1 MKIGVQ
7 FDGFASLPTMV
18 EAARAAEDAGASS
31 LWFAQ
36 HMGYREAFASA
47 MAAACHTRRATIVPL
62 AITPYLSPPL
72 MAAMSIAS
80 IAELAVDRTE
90 LSVSVGNLM
99 DLSQSGFTV
108 EKPLNIM
115 REYMDSL
122 RKLLAGEAVSTET
135 GAHRLSGA
143 HMTFAH
149 GLNMPIHLAST
160 GPQMLKLGGEV
171 ADGVVLSTGLTM
183 ASMRHCLAQV
193 AAGAEKASRPP
204 QAVKRIGLA
213 FFCVSEDGGQAR
225 QILRRKLAYLF
236 RSPGHAANIASADLG
251 IDHAAIMACNA
262 RRDLDAATA
271 LIPEEAGLVF
281 GAAGTPRECER
292 RLLEYLEVGL
302 DELVLVITGDE
313 QMNRLALQ
321 VISDVVASKAL
332 A

>member
-7 FDGFASLPTMV
+7 FDGFASLGAMV
-18 EAARAAEDAGASS
+18 EAARAAERAGASS

-47 MAAACHTRRATIVPL
+47 MAAACHTSRATIVPL
-62 AITPYLSPPL
+62 AITPYLTPPL

-80 IAELAVDRTE
+80 IAELAVGRTE
-90 LSVSVGNLM
+90 LSISVGNLM
-99 DLSQSGFTV
+99 DLRQSGFVV

-115 REYMDSL
+115 REYMISL

-135 GAHRLSGA
+135 GAHQLSAA
-143 HMTFAH
+143 HMEFAH
-149 GLNMPIHLAST
+149 GLHMPIHLAST
-160 GPQMLKLGGEV
+160 GPQMLKLGGEM

-183 ASMRHCLAQV
+183 ASMRQCLAQV
-193 AAGAEKASRPP
+193 EIGARKAGREPKS
-204 QAVKRIGLA
+204 VKRIGLA
-213 FFCVSEDGGQAR
+213 FLCVSEDGRQAK

-236 RSPGHAANIASADLG
+236 RSPGHAANIESAALG

-271 LIPEEAGLVF
+271 LIPEDAGLVF
-281 GAAGTPRECER
+281 GAAGTPEECRR
-292 RLLEYLEVGL
+292 RLHDYMEVGL

-313 QMNRLALQ
+313 QMNLLALQ
-321 VISDVVASKAL
+321 VITAVVESEVPA
-332 A
+332 